1 MLMKIEAWGREERD
15 SAELPESVRAET
27 WQTLTYL
34 MIAGGIML
42 FTTFTASYL
51 VRRQSPDWAPVRL
64 PALVWANLAVVGLA
78 SVTMELARRGRASA
92 RPWLGA
98 TIGLG
103 LLFVAGQALAWRQL
117 AAQGVFLTTSPQASF
132 FYMLTAVHAAHVA
145 AGLAV
150 LLAALRRAGTKPLG
164 LCAAWWHFVGAA
176 WAWVVMLLNFF

>member
-1 MLMKIEAWGREERD
+1 MLMKIEAWGREERE
-15 SAELPESVRAET
+15 SKELPESVRAET

-64 PALVWANLAVVGLA
+64 PALVWANLAVVGVA
-78 SVTMELARRGRASA
+78 SVTMEFARWRRGSA
-92 RPWLGA
+92 RGWLGA

-103 LLFVAGQALAWRQL
+103 VLFVAGQAVAWWQL
-117 AAQGVFLTTSPQASF
+117 AAKGVFMGTSPHASF
-132 FYMLTAVHAAHVA
+132 FYMLTAVHAVHVA

-150 LLAALRRAGTKPLG
+150 LFAALQRAGRKPLG

-176 WAWVVMLLNFF
+176 WAWVLLLLTCF